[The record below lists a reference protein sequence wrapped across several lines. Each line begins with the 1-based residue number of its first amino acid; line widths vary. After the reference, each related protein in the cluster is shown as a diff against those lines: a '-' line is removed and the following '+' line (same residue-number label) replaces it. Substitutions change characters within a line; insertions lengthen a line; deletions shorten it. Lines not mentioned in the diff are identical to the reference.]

1 MQLNQNLSALK
12 TTILTFVLAAAA
24 LSASAEAPA
33 GYYQSCEGKGG
44 KSLLEQLCKVIS
56 DHENVG
62 YSGLWTMY
70 QETDTREDGTIWD
83 MYSTKRWTY
92 KKEQCGSYSAVGD
105 CYNREHSM
113 PKSWFNDASPMY
125 SDGFHIYPTDGKVNG
140 LRGNLPYGECAS
152 GSTPS
157 APNGIKALG
166 RIGSCTF
173 SGYSGRV
180 FEPDDEY
187 KGDFARS
194 YFYMAACYNDRIA
207 NWDSDMLAGNSYPA
221 FKTWAVDLLLKWHR
235 QDPVSAK
242 EIDRNDAV
250 YGYQHNRNPF
260 IDHPEL
266 AEYVWGDKASERWTA
281 NGEPTL
287 TIVGGETID
296 MGMVAVGVA
305 ASKALRI
312 KGTNLTADVKVAC
325 QGQGFSVSPTTIA
338 MAKANE
344 ADGATVTVTL
354 TAQTGGEYA
363 ATLTVSSGAL
373 QRTVA
378 VKATAVDGIP
388 ANEPRYVTAESA
400 MASWT
405 YVGDGSTYTLTLTGA
420 GQTVNYTVNAAAGEY
435 LIEDLEPETQYAYTL
450 ASANLKSNTVTFTTG
465 TPIPFIELASAPYPE
480 SVPGEPSDAYEIE
493 LVIDNIDVP
502 VALSIDAPFEIS
514 ADKAEW
520 AHAITIDPEQDRIYV
535 RINSATAGKF
545 GKLLLAEAGDY
556 LNDEMYI
563 YGEVADRHQFIEDFE
578 ADAEGCDTYNGCD
591 YIGSAATWHLANA
604 GIWKGD
610 TPVRSGKQCVRM
622 GKNANSSITMTTDK
636 DHGIG
641 TVKVH
646 AAQWTS
652 GEGNCTFALEYSAD
666 KGQTW
671 ERIGTADVTSPAYQE
686 FTFTVNKPGTGRVR
700 VQQTVG
706 KRFMVD
712 DIEISD
718 NTASIEAV
726 EGAAWDAY
734 FRAGRL
740 VIETAEPMRV
750 RIYGVDGIIWHD
762 DLVPAGVTAFE
773 PAPGLY
779 IVSNGAESR
788 RVVVK

>member
-1 MQLNQNLSALK
+1 MQSTKNLSALK
-12 TTILTFVLAAAA
+12 TTILTIILASAA
-24 LSASAEAPA
+24 LTASAEAPA

-44 KSLLEQLCKVIS
+44 KSLLEQLCAVIS

-70 QETDTREDGTIWD
+70 EKTDTRPDGSIWD
-83 MYSTKRWTY
+83 MYSTKHWTY
-92 KKEQCGSYSAVGD
+92 KKEQCGNYSSVGD

-166 RIGSCTF
+166 RIGACTF
-173 SGYSGRV
+173 PGYSGRV

-207 NWDSDMLAGNSYPA
+207 GWDSEMLAGNSYPA
-221 FKTWAVDLLLKWHR
+221 FTGWTVNLLLKWHR

-242 EIDRNDAV
+242 EIDRNEAV
-250 YGYQHNRNPF
+250 YGFQHNRNPF

-266 AEYVWGDKASERWTA
+266 AEYIWGDKTAERWTA

-287 TIVGGETID
+287 VVAGGTVAD
-296 MGMVAVGVA
+296 MGTVAVGIA
-305 ASKALRI
+305 AAKTLRI
-312 KGTNLTADVKVAC
+312 KGTNLKADVKIAC
-325 QGQGFSVSPTTIA
+325 QGAGFSVSPATIA

-344 ADGATVTVTL
+344 ADGAAVTVTL
-354 TAQTGGEYA
+354 TAA
-363 ATLTVSSGAL
+363 AAGQFAGSLRISSGDL
-373 QRTVA
+373 QCA
-378 VKATAVDGIP
+378 VELKATAVDGIP
-388 ANEPRYVTAESA
+388 ALEPRYVTDESA
-400 MASWT
+400 MAAWK
-405 YVGDGSTYTLTLTGA
+405 YVGDGAAYTLTLTGA
-420 GQTVNYTVNAAAGEY
+420 GQTLEYTVDAAAGEY
-435 LIEDLEPETQYAYTL
+435 LIQDLEPETQYAYVL
-450 ASANLKSNTVTFTTG
+450 SSAHLQSNTVTFTTG
-465 TPIPFIELASAPYPE
+465 IPMPFIELASSPYPE
-480 SVPGEPSDAYEIE
+480 SVPGEPSDAYELE
-493 LVIDNIDVP
+493 LTIDNIYVP

-514 ADKAEW
+514 ADKAAW

-556 LNDEMYI
+556 VNDEMYI
-563 YGEVADRHQFIEDFE
+563 YGEVADRQAFMEDFE
-578 ADAEGCDTYNGCD
+578 ADAEGCDTYSGCD
-591 YIGSAATWHLANA
+591 YIGSAASWHLANA

-622 GKNANSSITMTTDK
+622 GKNANSSIAMTADK
-636 DHGIG
+636 DHGVGI
-641 TVKVH
+641 VKVH

-652 GEGNCTFALEYSAD
+652 SEGKCTFALEYSAD

-671 ERIGTADVTSPAYQE
+671 ERIGTADVTSPDYQE
-686 FTFTVNKPGTGRVR
+686 FTFTVNRDGAGRVR
-700 VQQTVG
+700 VQQTAG

-712 DIEISD
+712 DVEISD
-718 NTASIEAV
+718 YTASVEAV

-734 FRAGRL
+734 CRAGSL
-740 VIETAEPMRV
+740 VVETAEPMRV

-762 DLVPAGVTAFE
+762 DLVPAGVTALH

-779 IVSNGAESR
+779 IVSNGAQSR